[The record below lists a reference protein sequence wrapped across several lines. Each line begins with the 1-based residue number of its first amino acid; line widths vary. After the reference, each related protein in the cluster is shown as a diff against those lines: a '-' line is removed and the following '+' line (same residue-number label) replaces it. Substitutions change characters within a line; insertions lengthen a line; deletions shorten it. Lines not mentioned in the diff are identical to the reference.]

1 MIYILQT
8 LNFGMEF
15 DSQVL
20 SKTSN
25 DANSIKHLEDKI
37 KQLQNEN
44 KQLKDENRTLS
55 QVIKL
60 PHEKKCIAESKSSAD
75 NNTNKWEVA
84 KSRRNKTNKNISDS
98 ESAGALNKFLA
109 LFYS

>member
-1 MIYILQT
+1 MA
-8 LNFGMEF
+8 F

-55 QVIKL
+55 
-60 PHEKKCIAESKSSAD
+60 
-75 NNTNKWEVA
+75 
-84 KSRRNKTNKNISDS
+84 
-98 ESAGALNKFLA
+98 
-109 LFYS
+109 